1 MVPSL
6 APQVSPTI
14 AAVLDFS
21 PEKVLLP
28 RLLGSH
34 SESQQP
40 VKIGRFTVT
49 VVPLVG
55 GGDVQDNAFTSQLED
70 KKMTQA
76 IDAPAVICAP
86 TMGDLSTPGG
96 GSGVGALSRWRI
108 VRSQRRQLVSRSS
121 GNASH
126 RRRSEECVGNRA
138 DGDASSPAAKRPA
151 LKKMNTVSL
160 SYSCVAAGVPHSR
173 SEAALTFDARS
184 RSPVL
189 RKAASSTFWECGKT
203 AVAKS
208 PSNFTSAGS
217 LLRGIALGAANAM
230 GLVRC

>member
-1 MVPSL
+1 MSL
-6 APQVSPTI
+6 SFAPKVSPTI

-21 PEKVLLP
+21 PERAFLP

-34 SESQQP
+34 SASQQS

-49 VVPLVG
+49 VTPLPG
-55 GGDVQDNAFTSQLED
+55 GADVRDHTLTSQLED
-70 KKMTQA
+70 KNVKQA
-76 IDAPAVICAP
+76 IDAPAENCAP
-86 TMGDLSTPGG
+86 TVGDLSTPGG

-108 VRSQRRQLVSRSS
+108 VRTQRRQLVSRSS

-126 RRRSEECVGNRA
+126 RRRSEERA
-138 DGDASSPAAKRPA
+138 GDRTDDDASSPAAKRPA
-151 LKKMNTVSL
+151 LKKMTTVPL
-160 SYSCVAAGVPHSR
+160 RYRCVAADVPHSR

-184 RSPVL
+184 RSPVI
-189 RKAASSTFWECGKT
+189 RKTASLWEFSKT

-208 PSNFTSAGS
+208 PSNFKSAGS
-217 LLRGIALGAANAM
+217 LLRGIAIGAANAM